1 MGKTTEPPGAHN
13 WRPKMPTPSSLFRLK
28 TQELRGGGLCQQ
40 RLGAPARFL
49 GSPLLGLQELDYI
62 SCRGT
67 GIVHS
72 GGVLGSNLHISL
84 D

>member
-1 MGKTTEPPGAHN
+1 MPAAARGSSKIPGQ
-13 WRPKMPTPSSLFRLK
+13 S
-28 TQELRGGGLCQQ
+28 
-40 RLGAPARFL
+40 
-49 GSPLLGLQELDYI
+49 LLGLQELDYI

-72 GGVLGSNLHISL
+72 GESLGSNLHISL